1 MELYNIGIYWNEKS
15 EFYSEDNY
23 QAKMS
28 SSIAKR
34 GQPAL
39 LHNYVI
45 LMSSQAQL
53 LQREAGKQFKEPEI
67 DLQIGLK
74 TLRLEITNT
83 QLQQIITL
91 A

>member
-1 MELYNIGIYWNEKS
+1 MYGEGS
-15 EFYSEDNY
+15 Y
-23 QAKMS
+23 QAKMG

-34 GQPAL
+34 GQSAL

-53 LQREAGKQFKEPEI
+53 LQREAGKQFVEPEI
-67 DLQIGLK
+67 DLQIDLR
-74 TLRLEITNT
+74 TLRLEVTNT

-91 A
+91 AERLQWYTRRVAK

>member
-1 MELYNIGIYWNEKS
+1 
-15 EFYSEDNY
+15 
-23 QAKMS
+23 MS

-34 GQPAL
+34 DQPSL
-39 LHNYVI
+39 FHNYVI

-53 LQREAGKQFKEPEI
+53 LQREAGKQFIEPEI
-67 DLQIGLK
+67 DLQVDLK